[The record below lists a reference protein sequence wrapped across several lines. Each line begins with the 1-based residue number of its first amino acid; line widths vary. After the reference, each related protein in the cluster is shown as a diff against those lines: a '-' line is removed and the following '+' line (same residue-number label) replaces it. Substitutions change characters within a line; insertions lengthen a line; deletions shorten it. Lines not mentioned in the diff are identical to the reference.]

1 MAAWNDGRAADK
13 NFIKEDDI
21 MAISGVTDYPNTYA
35 ADRTNGS
42 NGLNGNTQDY
52 LNSLK
57 EKYPGV
63 NITVADFKSG
73 KQEDAYILGSRG
85 YNNIAVSSSIVE
97 KMASDPAAA
106 AKYEKIFAEMSG
118 NSERVEKFARE
129 NNQEILGAGAIIDKN
144 GKVSYWMA
152 GRSKNKIENPG
163 TAYKE
168 KVQKQIAEKR
178 AKKKEEET
186 LKEKMLAKAES
197 VEKLMEQIK
206 AGTSQPVKAQEEG
219 KGTQLDLTI

>member
-1 MAAWNDGRAADK
+1 
-13 NFIKEDDI
+13 
-21 MAISGVTDYPNTYA
+21 MAISGVTDYTNTYA
-35 ADRTNGS
+35 ADRANGS
-42 NGLNGNTQDY
+42 SSLNGDSQAY

-57 EKYPGV
+57 EKYPDV
-63 NITVADFKSG
+63 NITVADFKNG
-73 KQEDAYILGSRG
+73 KQEDAYMLGSRG

-118 NSERVEKFARE
+118 NSERVEKFAKE

-163 TAYKE
+163 TEYKE

-178 AKKKEEET
+178 AKKKEEEAI
-186 LKEKMLAKAES
+186 KEKKLAKAES

-206 AGTSQPVKAQEEG
+206 ARISRPVKVQEEG
-219 KGTQLDLTI
+219 KGAQLDLTI

>member
-1 MAAWNDGRAADK
+1 
-13 NFIKEDDI
+13 
-21 MAISGVTDYPNTYA
+21 MAISRVTDYTNTYE
-35 ADRTNGS
+35 ADRVNGS
-42 NGLNGNTQDY
+42 SSLNGDSQAY

-57 EKYPGV
+57 EKYPDV

-73 KQEDAYILGSRG
+73 KQEDAYMLGSRG

-118 NSERVEKFARE
+118 NSERVEKFAKE

-163 TAYKE
+163 TVYKE

-178 AKKKEEET
+178 AKKKEEEAI
-186 LKEKMLAKAES
+186 KEKKLAKAES

-206 AGTSQPVKAQEEG
+206 AGISRPVKVQEEG
-219 KGTQLDLTI
+219 KGAQLDLTI

>member
-1 MAAWNDGRAADK
+1 
-13 NFIKEDDI
+13 
-21 MAISGVTDYPNTYA
+21 MAISGVTDYTNTYV

-42 NGLNGNTQDY
+42 NGLDGDSQAY
-52 LNSLK
+52 LNGLK

-63 NITVADFKSG
+63 NITVADFKNG
-73 KQEDAYILGSRG
+73 RQEDAYILGSRG

-106 AKYEKIFAEMSG
+106 AKYEKVFAEMSG

-144 GKVSYWMA
+144 GRVSYWMA

-178 AKKKEEET
+178 AKKKEEEA
-186 LKEKMLAKAES
+186 LKEKRLEKAETM
-197 VEKLMEQIK
+197 EKLMEQIK
-206 AGTSQPVKAQEEG
+206 AGTSQPVKVPEEG
-219 KGTQLDLTI
+219 KGAQLDLTI

>member
-1 MAAWNDGRAADK
+1 
-13 NFIKEDDI
+13 
-21 MAISGVTDYPNTYA
+21 MAISGVTDYTNAYA
-35 ADRTNGS
+35 ADRAKGS
-42 NGLNGNTQDY
+42 SPLNGDSQAY

-57 EKYPGV
+57 EKYPDV
-63 NITVADFKSG
+63 NITVADFKNG
-73 KQEDAYILGSRG
+73 KQEDAYMLGSRG

-118 NSERVEKFARE
+118 NSERVEKFAKE

-163 TAYKE
+163 TEYKE

-178 AKKKEEET
+178 AKKKEEEAI
-186 LKEKMLAKAES
+186 KEKKLAKAES

-206 AGTSQPVKAQEEG
+206 ARISRPVKVQEEG
-219 KGTQLDLTI
+219 KGAQLDLTI

>member
-1 MAAWNDGRAADK
+1 
-13 NFIKEDDI
+13 
-21 MAISGVTDYPNTYA
+21 MAISGVTDYTNTYA
-35 ADRTNGS
+35 TGSANSSSGINGDS
-42 NGLNGNTQDY
+42 QAYLNGLKD
-52 LNSLK
+52 
-57 EKYPGV
+57 KYPGV
-63 NITVADFKSG
+63 NITVADFKNG

-85 YNNIAVSSSIVE
+85 YNNIAVSSNIVE

-106 AKYEKIFAEMSG
+106 AKYEKVFAEMSG
-118 NSERVEKFARE
+118 NSERVEKFAKE

-178 AKKKEEET
+178 AKKKEEEA
-186 LKEKMLAKAES
+186 LKEKKLEKAETL
-197 VEKLMEQIK
+197 EKLMERIK

-219 KGTQLDLTI
+219 KGAQLDLTI